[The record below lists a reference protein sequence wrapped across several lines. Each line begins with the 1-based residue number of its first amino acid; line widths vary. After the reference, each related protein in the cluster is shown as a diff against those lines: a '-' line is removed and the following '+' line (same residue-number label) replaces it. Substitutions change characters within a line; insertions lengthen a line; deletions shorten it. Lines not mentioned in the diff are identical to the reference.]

1 MSSDFLCIEDLRKEA
16 ERRVP
21 RMFYEYVDAG
31 SWSEKTYR
39 WNHSDLSK
47 LKFHQRVAI
56 DIAHRTTKSNML
68 DRDVSIPVALAPTGL
83 AGMIYADGEILA
95 AKAAEKFGVPFVLS
109 MMSICSI
116 EDVAAHTT
124 KPFWLQVYI
133 LKDRAFLD
141 NLMER
146 ALAARCEALVVTL
159 DLQVGGSRYKDVRN
173 GLAAPPRLRP
183 RALLSMLRRPGWC
196 MKMLAT
202 SRHYFGNVVG
212 HVEGV
217 RDISSLSAWASQYDS
232 TVTWKDIKD
241 IRRKWPGKLILK
253 GITCPVDAQHAVD
266 SGADAIVVSNHG
278 GRQLDGAPSAIAS
291 LPGVVQ
297 AVGDQVEVHMD
308 SGIRSGQDVLRAL
321 ALGARGVYIGRA
333 FLYGLGAA
341 GEYGV
346 LRCLEIICDELSRT
360 MGMCGVTD
368 IRSVSRDIL
377 VGAGLT
383 QLH

>member
-217 RDISSLSAWASQYDS
+217 RYLIAFRLGL
-232 TVTWKDIKD
+232 T
-241 IRRKWPGKLILK
+241 IR
-253 GITCPVDAQHAVD
+253 
-266 SGADAIVVSNHG
+266 
-278 GRQLDGAPSAIAS
+278 LDGDLEGHQGYPPQMAWKTNPQGNNLSS
-291 LPGVVQ
+291 
-297 AVGDQVEVHMD
+297 
-308 SGIRSGQDVLRAL
+308 
-321 ALGARGVYIGRA
+321 
-333 FLYGLGAA
+333 
-341 GEYGV
+341 
-346 LRCLEIICDELSRT
+346 RCAT
-360 MGMCGVTD
+360 CG
-368 IRSVSRDIL
+368 
-377 VGAGLT
+377 G
-383 QLH
+383 